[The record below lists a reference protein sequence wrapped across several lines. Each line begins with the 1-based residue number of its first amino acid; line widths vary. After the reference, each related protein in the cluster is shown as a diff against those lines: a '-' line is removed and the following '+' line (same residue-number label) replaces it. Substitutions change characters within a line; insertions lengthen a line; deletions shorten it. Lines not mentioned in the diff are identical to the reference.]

1 MPSQKAL
8 RHAAC
13 RFPQSRTAG
22 RAHSLRLSPS
32 DSARARSRFGP
43 QDGRGQ
49 IFSFFAPAQV
59 RAKKAKICWGLRK
72 RQRWLP
78 ARSLARR
85 SGSQPKG
92 GTMLLPDCFARF
104 QLFLQISGL
113 AKSSRE
119 SYARTLARF
128 SDYLEYSGK
137 ILETEAIRKE
147 DVLEFLSGC
156 EECGEK
162 RSTVLLRLLTL
173 KKFFGWLKGERE
185 IAENPTERI
194 PVSKETKRIPRYLS
208 LQQIE
213 ALFDQP
219 EINTPWG
226 LRDRALMEVLYSAG
240 LRISEALD
248 LQIGDIN
255 YEQGFL
261 YIRKGKGGNPRSV
274 PFGTAAGQWLKRYTL
289 EGRKK
294 LEVDCSSFLFLSR
307 NGERPS
313 RQSAA
318 AAVRG
323 YAAAAGLP
331 DWFCPHSLRHA
342 CATHMLEGGARLSYI
357 QEMLGHKRINS
368 TQIYMAVRSEGLKE
382 VHAAAHLR
390 G

>member
-1 MPSQKAL
+1 VGGQLPLPLVAV
-8 RHAAC
+8 
-13 RFPQSRTAG
+13 
-22 RAHSLRLSPS
+22 
-32 DSARARSRFGP
+32 
-43 QDGRGQ
+43 DG
-49 IFSFFAPAQV
+49 FY
-59 RAKKAKICWGLRK
+59 
-72 RQRWLP
+72 
-78 ARSLARR
+78 
-85 SGSQPKG
+85 PKG
-92 GTMLLPDCFARF
+92 GTMLLIDCFARF

-119 SYARTLARF
+119 SYTRTLQRF
-128 SDYLEYSGK
+128 ADYLGYSGK
-137 ILETEAIRKE
+137 TLEAEAIRKE
-147 DVLEFLSGC
+147 DVLEFLADC
-156 EECGEK
+156 EEIGEK

-194 PVSKETKRIPRYLS
+194 PIPKEVKRIPRYVS
-208 LQQIE
+208 PQQIE
-213 ALFDQP
+213 ALLDQP
-219 EINTPWG
+219 DINTSWG

-248 LQIGDIN
+248 LQIGDID

-274 PFGTAAGQWLKRYTL
+274 PFGAEAAEWLKRYAL

-307 NGERPS
+307 NGERLS

-318 AAVRG
+318 AAIRA
-323 YAAAAGLP
+323 YARSAGLP
-331 DWFCPHSLRHA
+331 VWLNPHSLRHA
-342 CATHMLEGGARLSYI
+342 CATHMLEGGARLAYI

-382 VHAAAHLR
+382 VHSFCHPR
-390 G
+390 R